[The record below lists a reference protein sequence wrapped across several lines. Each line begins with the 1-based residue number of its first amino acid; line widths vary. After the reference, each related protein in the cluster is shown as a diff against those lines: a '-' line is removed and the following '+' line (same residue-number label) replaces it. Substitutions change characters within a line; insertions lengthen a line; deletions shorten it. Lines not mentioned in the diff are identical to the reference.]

1 MVQPHAALPARRY
14 IYNDCWMHHG
24 TPSSYAG
31 GLRVEDVFK
40 GAEELRKEIE
50 ELKALVRGIK
60 EIPEE

>member
-1 MVQPHAALPARRY
+1 VL
-14 IYNDCWMHHG
+14 
-24 TPSSYAG
+24 
-31 GLRVEDVFK
+31 K